1 MKKLLLAL
9 IAILGLTSCSSSGFE
24 NTFTDSKCYAHVQ
37 MKENTATHFELLESS
52 ITPSGV
58 VKGVAEGNIPIILS
72 PGTYVLF
79 KSTYCM
85 VCEKYVD

>member
-9 IAILGLTSCSSSGFE
+9 IAILGLTSCSSSGSE
-24 NTFTDSKCYAHVQ
+24 NTFTDSKYWAHVQ
-37 MKENTATHFELLESS
+37 MKEHTATHFKLLEASVTS
-52 ITPSGV
+52 SGV
-58 VKGVAEGNIPIILS
+58 VKGIAEGNIPIILS

-79 KSTYCM
+79 QSTYCR